1 MLDTSKLN
9 GSQIIDLNE
18 NEINLVNGGRRRGTI
33 ETSCQ
38 ISRGNGK
45 NKWHCG
51 VTVTTSW

>member
-1 MLDTSKLN
+1 MLYTSKLN

-33 ETSCQ
+33 EAGCQ

-45 NKWHCG
+45 DKWHCG
-51 VTVTTSW
+51 VTVSTSW

>member
-1 MLDTSKLN
+1 MLYTSKLN

-33 ETSCQ
+33 ETGCQ
-38 ISRGNGK
+38 ISRGRGK
-45 NKWHCG
+45 DKWHCG